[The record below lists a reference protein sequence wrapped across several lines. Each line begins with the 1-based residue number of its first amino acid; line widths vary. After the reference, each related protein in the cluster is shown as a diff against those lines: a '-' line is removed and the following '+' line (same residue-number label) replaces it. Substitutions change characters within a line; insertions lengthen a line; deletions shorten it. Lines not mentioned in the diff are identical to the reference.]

1 MIDKMD
7 IDVCLFC
14 SLFCFVFFGGIFHHF
29 PLTPHLTHSKPRVPL
44 LGSVDS
50 ETHISTSNREQN
62 EDSLEEES
70 GPGAARRLGRLAAA
84 AALAAVTFRGRRS
97 AAGARAATA

>member
-14 SLFCFVFFGGIFHHF
+14 SLFDFLFFGGIKHHF

-50 ETHISTSNREQN
+50 ETHISTSNSEQN
-62 EDSLEEES
+62 EDSLEEEP
-70 GPGAARRLGRLAAA
+70 GPGAARQLGRLFA